1 MYDLLTVHG
10 YRVLSADNG
19 ESGVRSAREEQP
31 DLILMD
37 IQMPIMDGIAAI
49 KTLREDPLTR
59 NITVFATT
67 AYALPEDV
75 AKIVEAGFS
84 HYIVKPIDTR
94 ELIKTLTIFFA
105 AERGGTV

>member
-1 MYDLLTVHG
+1 MHDLLTVHG
-10 YRVLSADNG
+10 YRVLTADNG

-31 DLILMD
+31 ALILMD

-49 KTLREDPLTR
+49 KALREDLLTR
-59 NITVFATT
+59 HIPVFAAT

-75 AKIVEAGFS
+75 AQIVDAGFS

-94 ELIKTLTIFFA
+94 KLIKTLTIFFA
-105 AERGGTV
+105 AERGG